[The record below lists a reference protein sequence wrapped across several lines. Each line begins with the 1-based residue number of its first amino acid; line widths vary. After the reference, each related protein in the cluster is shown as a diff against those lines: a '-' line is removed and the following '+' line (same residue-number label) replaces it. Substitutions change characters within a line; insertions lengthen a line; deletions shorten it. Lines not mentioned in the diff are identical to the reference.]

1 MNNYFY
7 LNPIINFF
15 DNKSFSMNDYKFLLR
30 VRDVLRTADTR
41 EYAREAL
48 DEYEHFKDVVE
59 EFCENWYTNHRHG
72 NEDMYD
78 STVEGDYVSCWI
90 TQYSGEPL
98 FNCTVMSELRKLQF
112 NRDSKTIDHFSIFP
126 RKLLSIHRNAK
137 EENNEA
143 KQ

>member
-7 LNPIINFF
+7 RNPNINFF
-15 DNKSFSMNDYKFLLR
+15 DNKFFTMNDYKFLLR
-30 VRDVLRTADTR
+30 VRDVLRTADSREYTR
-41 EYAREAL
+41 EAI

-59 EFCENWYTNHRHG
+59 EFCENWDANHRHG
-72 NEDMYD
+72 NEEMYD

-98 FNCTVMSELRKLQF
+98 FNCSVMSELRKLQF

-126 RKLLSIHRNAK
+126 RKLLSIHRDVK

-143 KQ
+143 KH